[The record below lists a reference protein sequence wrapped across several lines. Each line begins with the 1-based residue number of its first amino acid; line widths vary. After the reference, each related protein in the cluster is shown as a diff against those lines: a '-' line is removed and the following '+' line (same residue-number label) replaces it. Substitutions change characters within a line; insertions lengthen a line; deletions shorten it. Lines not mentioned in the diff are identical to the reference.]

1 MAIFQIDKKFNSTI
15 KKISLNPGI
24 YIFRGLDNKILYIG
38 KAKVLRNRLK
48 SYFQNQKE
56 LEPKTIQMLSNAQ
69 NLETIETDS
78 EIEALLLE
86 AEMIKRYLPKYNV
99 QMRDDKNYL
108 WLGISIGEEYPRVF
122 YARRPQNF
130 ADRNNLYFGPY
141 ISSYQLKK
149 ALGILRKI
157 FPYRT
162 CGKIPHK
169 PDLWYQMYRLPAP
182 CDRSMPAEDYRKI
195 INQLIIFLR
204 GGKKK
209 IIQNFSKEMKKAVKK
224 KNFEQAAIL
233 RDKIRALNHL
243 HEIAIS
249 TAPEKGADTIPNR
262 IECYDISNI
271 SGTSAVGSMIVFTQ
285 GEPDKSQ
292 YRRFKLKT
300 VFTAN
305 DIAML
310 AEVLKRR
317 FFRVGE
323 KDSWPLPDLII
334 IDGGAGQLNIGRKI
348 ILEET
353 HLNIPIIAIAKG
365 PTRKGEKLI
374 FAGKRVM
381 NNLKLIKQ
389 IRDEAHRFAIAYHRK
404 LHAKKI
410 FE

>member
-1 MAIFQIDKKFNSTI
+1 MVIFQINNNVKQIF
-15 KKISLNPGI
+15 KKIPLDPGI
-24 YIFRGLDNKILYIG
+24 YIFKDHNKKILYIG
-38 KAKVLRNRLK
+38 KAKVLRNRIK

-56 LEPKTIQMLSNAQ
+56 LEPKTIKMLLMATI
-69 NLETIETDS
+69 LETIETDS

-122 YARRPQNF
+122 YSRRPENF

-169 PDLWYQMYRLPAP
+169 PDLWYQMYHLQAP
-182 CDRSMPAEDYRKI
+182 CDRSMSAKDYRKI
-195 INQLIIFLR
+195 INQLITFLR

-209 IIQNFSKEMKKAVKK
+209 IIEDFTKNMKAAVKNK
-224 KNFEQAAIL
+224 KFEDAAIL
-233 RDKIRALNHL
+233 RDKIAALNHL

-249 TAPEKGADTIPNR
+249 TQPESGIDKIPDR

-271 SGTSAVGSMIVFTQ
+271 SGISATGSMVVFTA

-292 YRRFKLKT
+292 YRRFKIKT
-300 VFTAN
+300 VFGAN

-310 AEVLKRR
+310 AEILKRR
-317 FFRVGE
+317 FNRIGK
-323 KDSWPLPDLII
+323 KDSWPQPDLII
-334 IDGGAGQLNIGRKI
+334 IDGGAGQLNIARKI
-348 ILEET
+348 ILEQT

-365 PTRKGEKLI
+365 STRKGEKLI
-374 FAGKRVM
+374 FAGKRVL

-389 IRDEAHRFAIAYHRK
+389 IRDEAHRFAIAYHRN
-404 LHAKKI
+404 LHSKKI